1 MSFEQATVLVTGGTS
16 GIGRA
21 TAQLFGDRGAKV
33 IVSGRDEDRGREA
46 AAGAGGRFIRADLA
60 SPQDV
65 RRLAGE
71 DARPVTGT
79 VLAVD
84 AGRAAAL

>member
-33 IVSGRDEDRGREA
+33 VVSGRDEARGRP
-46 AAGAGGRFIRADLA
+46 RRHSLTIHVSA
-60 SPQDV
+60 SSTWLDPQK
-65 RRLAGE
+65 RR
-71 DARPVTGT
+71 
-79 VLAVD
+79 
-84 AGRAAAL
+84 